1 MIGHLLLLMVMRV
14 IFDDIESRIVVEAKD
29 FYGIEDVDQ
38 IVVALVVVVVEIEL
52 MLLLMSWMNHNNHF
66 DL

>member
-52 MLLLMSWMNHNNHF
+52 MLLLMS
-66 DL
+66 

>member
-1 MIGHLLLLMVMRV
+1 MIGHLLLLMRV
-14 IFDDIESRIVVEAKD
+14 IFDDIESRIAVEAKD

-38 IVVALVVVVVEIEL
+38 TVVVLVVVLVEIEL
-52 MLLLMSWMNHNNHF
+52 MLLLMTWTDHNNHF